1 MSIELNKDILR
12 IEEMR
17 GREETQL
24 LVETEVYV
32 GQSKPAISKLL
43 WVDGNV
49 DILSTK
55 VIRDR
60 VIVSGVVK
68 FKVVYTGEE
77 DDNAIYTMDSNADFK
92 EEIEILDIT
101 EEMSAVV
108 SSNIEY
114 IEEDIVDEKKLA
126 LKALISLNTK
136 VEEMNNV
143 EIITTMSEKKYLQ
156 TQKEKIKYKEV
167 QGREVTYA
175 FVKESIE
182 IDDDSPEIE
191 EILKISISSYE
202 EESTVVEDR
211 IILSGIVSPRIIYY
225 GEDTISTVEK
235 EIHFNHFIEMPG
247 AISDSS
253 SEVNMEVIE
262 GTWDLVEN
270 EEGELKV
277 IDIEIKVRISGSAF
291 LENEK
296 ELIVDVY
303 STNEK
308 LDIQRE
314 TISLIEDIA
323 SFDHKENIFK
333 ELQEYNIQEI
343 YDISGYPTV
352 VDKRIEMGQIQIEG
366 LFSLQIIY
374 LEDES
379 MEIKTLKDEMPYSYS
394 IALEEKNNLALVDVE
409 LLVESIKADSLK
421 NPTNLEAVIKH
432 KVNLSRNRLLS
443 LVKEV
448 EETEEIID
456 KREGPSIT
464 VYIVQTGDILWD
476 IAKRYKTT
484 VEEILE
490 ANENINGDNIM
501 PGEKIIIEKKV
512 DIAF

>member
-1 MSIELNKDILR
+1 MSIELNKDVLK

-17 GREETQL
+17 GREESQI
-24 LVETEVYV
+24 LVETEVYL

-43 WVDGNV
+43 WADGNV

-68 FKVVYTGEE
+68 FKVVYSGEE
-77 DDNAIYTMDSNADFK
+77 DNAIYTIDSNADFK
-92 EEIEILDIT
+92 EEIEIPDIT

-114 IEEDIVDEKKLA
+114 IEEEIVDEKKLV
-126 LKALISLNTK
+126 LKALVALDTK

-143 EIITTMSEKKYLQ
+143 EIIKAMSQKEYLQ
-156 TQKEKIKYKEV
+156 TKKEKIKYKEV
-167 QGREVTYA
+167 QAKEVSYA

-182 IDDDSPEIE
+182 IGEDSPEIG
-191 EILKISISSYE
+191 EILKISMTSYE
-202 EESTVVEDR
+202 EESTVVDDR
-211 IILSGIVSPRIIYY
+211 IILSGIVLPKIIYY
-225 GEDTISTVEK
+225 GEDTISTLEK

-247 AISDSS
+247 AIADSN
-253 SEVNMEVIE
+253 SEINMEVIE
-262 GTWDLVEN
+262 GTWDIVEN
-270 EEGELKV
+270 DEGELKI
-277 IDIEIKVRISGSAF
+277 IDIEIKVRISGVSF
-291 LENEK
+291 IENEK
-296 ELIVDVY
+296 ELIVDAY

-314 TISLIEDIA
+314 TINLIEDMG
-323 SFDHKENIFK
+323 SFDHKEKIFK
-333 ELQEYNIQEI
+333 ELQEYNIDEI

-352 VDKRIEMGQIQIEG
+352 IDKRIENNQMQIEG
-366 LFSLQIIY
+366 VFALQIIY

-379 MEIKTLKDEMPYSYS
+379 LDIKTLKDEIAYSYS
-394 IALEEKNNLALVDVE
+394 MPLEEEGIGVLVDID
-409 LLVESIKADSLK
+409 LSVESIKADSSK
-421 NPTNLEAVIKH
+421 NPINLEAIIKH
-432 KVNLSRNRLLS
+432 KIKLSRNRLLS

-448 EETEEIID
+448 DETGEIID

-464 VYIVQTGDILWD
+464 IYIVQNGDVLWD
-476 IAKRYKTT
+476 IAKRYNTT

-490 ANENINGDNIM
+490 ANDNISSDNIM

-512 DIAF
+512 DIMF